1 MSDIWSFVLI
11 KEVISEEA
19 GGQMRM
25 TKNTLPEDLCSG
37 IVCLADILRHNQ
49 ISKMHAKPT
58 QAAIRKIS

>member
-1 MSDIWSFVLI
+1 M
-11 KEVISEEA
+11 
-19 GGQMRM
+19 QMA
-25 TKNTLPEDLCSG
+25 KNTLPEDLCSG